1 MAINQSHRIIGVVY
15 PPRIFITLSC
25 NIFKGLIML
34 LLSLMFT
41 NVKAQNC
48 GDCASSWMQGT
59 TLGLFPPS
67 TWGLSNCEIRVD
79 YSYRLCIN
87 AGPPVTTL
95 YEFKINTIELE
106 NSTTCNYNMDS
117 IVKFSH
123 KSLLERAFAIFQ
135 INTNSPGFAINVI
148 NPSCLHCLR

>member
-1 MAINQSHRIIGVVY
+1 
-15 PPRIFITLSC
+15 
-25 NIFKGLIML
+25 ML